1 MLDLSNLNL
10 SSKLPERWRNLKL
23 ACRIFWASNPKSA
36 RIVLMLTMLEGLLPL
51 ALVHA
56 TQYAVNGY
64 NDTPEFSAWL
74 GGPALVYI
82 GIFSFSQIGI
92 SLVSYFRLNHDNSV
106 SDHMNSAIQEKAT
119 TADMIAFESS
129 ASPEGSSKGH
139 SDNFLIVPSWFYCPR
154 RTS

>member
-1 MLDLSNLNL
+1 M
-10 SSKLPERWRNLKL
+10 

-129 ASPEGSSKGH
+129 EFYDRLYRAGFESEDHVLDIVEK
-139 SDNFLIVPSWFYCPR
+139 LIILVSR
-154 RTS
+154 I